1 MTNVNLFDIYE
12 GDKIPEGKKQ
22 YAMSFTLIDTQKTL
36 TDKVIEKSM
45 AKIQSAI
52 EQQLNA
58 VLR

>member
-1 MTNVNLFDIYE
+1 
-12 GDKIPEGKKQ
+12 
-22 YAMSFTLIDTQKTL
+22 MSFTLIDTQKTL